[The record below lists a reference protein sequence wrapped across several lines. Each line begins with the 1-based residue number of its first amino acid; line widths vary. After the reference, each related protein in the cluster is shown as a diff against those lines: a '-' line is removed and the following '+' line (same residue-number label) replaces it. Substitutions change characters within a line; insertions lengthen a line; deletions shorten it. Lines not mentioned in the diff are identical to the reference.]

1 MKTTSGPVFVR
12 DSAKPL
18 VIAGPCMAESR
29 ELLEATV
36 VPLVRLAGELGFD
49 LVFKSSF
56 DKANRSSIEGY
67 RGPGL
72 EKALSWF
79 AEIKETHGVRVLTD
93 VHETAQCR
101 PAAEVCDVLQI
112 PAFLC
117 RQTDLIVESV
127 RTGRA
132 VNIKKGQ
139 FMAPEAMG
147 NIAAK
152 AASAAKSA
160 NLPVDVALTERGASF
175 GYGNL
180 VVDMRA
186 FPVMAKSGIPIIF
199 DITHSTQLPGA
210 GSDGKSSGADR
221 QFAPVLARAAVATGY
236 LDGFFLEVHTDPP
249 KAKSDKEAQLS
260 IPQAEA
266 LLRQIVPLWHAAR
279 KFTAIDRSFASQ

>member
-1 MKTTSGPVFVR
+1 MKTASRPIFIKNGPRPV
-12 DSAKPL
+12 
-18 VIAGPCMAESR
+18 VIAGPCMAESSD
-29 ELLEATV
+29 LLEATV
-36 VPLVRLAGELGFD
+36 VPLCRLARELDFH

-72 EKALSWF
+72 DQAMTWF
-79 AEIKETHGVRVLTD
+79 ADIKSRHGVQILTD
-93 VHETAQCR
+93 VHETVQCR

-117 RQTDLIVESV
+117 RQTDLIVEAV
-127 RTGRA
+127 QTGRA

-139 FMAPEAMG
+139 FMAPHAMA

-152 AASAAKSA
+152 AVAAAKAA
-160 NLPVDVALTERGASF
+160 NLGVDVALTERGASF

-186 FPVMAKSGIPIIF
+186 FPVMAKSGTPLIF

-210 GSDGKSSGADR
+210 ATDGKSSGADR
-221 QFAPVLARAAVATGY
+221 EFAPVLARAAVATGY
-236 LDGFFLEVHTDPP
+236 LDGFFLEVHPDPA
-249 KAKSDKEAQLS
+249 KAKSDKEAQLT

-266 LLRQIVPLWHAAR
+266 MLRQLVPFWHSCR
-279 KFTAIDRSFASQ
+279 KLAEIDSKFV